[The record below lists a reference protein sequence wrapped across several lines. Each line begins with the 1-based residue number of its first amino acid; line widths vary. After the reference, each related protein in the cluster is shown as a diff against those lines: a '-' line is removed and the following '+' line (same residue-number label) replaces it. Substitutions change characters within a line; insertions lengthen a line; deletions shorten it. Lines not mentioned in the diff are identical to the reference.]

1 MHAGWMP
8 HGEDARHT
16 AGAAVRGVIVFSPC
30 SRTSPGGPPLR
41 RCVRVPTNPDRLRG
55 GLFVEPS
62 RSHAQET
69 PMTLSR
75 LAELTADPT
84 ASFVLIARD
93 GADTVELLTGEVVD
107 VDLLADIPLTIDGA
121 PREIFAMVPY
131 RQVRERG
138 FVAQDDGAPLRCI
151 VVDEHLH
158 LPAPALIAD

>member
-1 MHAGWMP
+1 
-8 HGEDARHT
+8 
-16 AGAAVRGVIVFSPC
+16 
-30 SRTSPGGPPLR
+30 
-41 RCVRVPTNPDRLRG
+41 
-55 GLFVEPS
+55 
-62 RSHAQET
+62 
-69 PMTLSR
+69 MTLSR

-107 VDLLADIPLTIDGA
+107 VDLLADIPLTIEGTL
-121 PREIFAMVPY
+121 REIFAMVPY

-158 LPAPALIAD
+158 LPASELVAELPSAPVPLRDGGFGIVVHNAVLWILVQEVFHDPKSKECLPGRLFTSERENLVVWNTAVDAS